1 MKRKLLMVGLLSF
14 SMMGFASCG
23 TKSDTSVEDGG
34 SSVVQC
40 DIKFHVTYYMND
52 GTDKIYY
59 ENDEYV
65 NTKATRP
72 KNPTR
77 EGYLFRGW
85 YIDQDCLVNF
95 GTDSLI
101 KADTKLYALWV
112 DNPNSDV
119 STSETNSET
128 TSDNISTGTSITDT
142 STSVDIPTGT
152 TYTITDLP
160 TWIQDDGCV
169 IFAWVWSD
177 SNPGEW
183 LSTTYTGET
192 TLTFTTKGEI
202 TGMLLARCVAGT
214 TKPDWAIKAP
224 SNEPGRVYNQ
234 TVDIKVT
241 SGVTSYSCSSWK
253 EYN

>member
-14 SMMGFASCG
+14 FMMGFVSCG
-23 TKSDTSVEDGG
+23 SKTDNSVQDSG

-52 GTDKIYY
+52 GTDKVYY

-95 GTDSLI
+95 GVGDLI

-112 DNPNSDV
+112 EDPNSSV
-119 STSETNSET
+119 STSGT
-128 TSDNISTGTSITDT
+128 TSDTTSTGTSITDDP
-142 STSVDIPTGT
+142 TSVDIPTGT

-160 TWIQDDGCV
+160 TWIQDNECV

-183 LSTTYTGET
+183 LATTYIADT